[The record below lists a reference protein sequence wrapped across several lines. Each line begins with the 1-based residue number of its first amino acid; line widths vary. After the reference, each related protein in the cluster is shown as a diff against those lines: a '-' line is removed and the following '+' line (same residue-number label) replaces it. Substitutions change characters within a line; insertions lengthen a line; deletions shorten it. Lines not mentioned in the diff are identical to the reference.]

1 MDLFAFICHFDPTKV
16 RVEERE
22 TVEMEVKLL
31 MLTEGRTVSLD
42 SPTSAVSGG
51 RRCFKVAVEK
61 TQKKQK
67 RKAARDASGFTF
79 PPKKLKENYHAVTS
93 NIRGKSLATIR
104 GLIPDGSSV
113 SIRVTGP
120 HVVVSMTPTLNDGP
134 TDSVFGLNLRTCPPS
149 LRYVVSSDD
158 SHHSGSCSE
167 VRFKSKNLEI
177 FGDFASAGE
186 DLDSKTLHRIYV
198 PKWNVTNDFV
208 LDDPYVCRDL
218 TYCLAPPALFSQLH
232 AIDYDQM
239 YTKFNVGVARQ
250 AKAIEAIRLCG
261 QLSVVEAVDAA
272 KGNELRDLK
281 ERKFVLEGEKDAL
294 SEKVTALESAAT
306 LKETELVASIESER
320 DMLVDQRS
328 LLESVFELF
337 KGRME
342 AMQDEQATILGNRVA
357 ELDAHL
363 LEMAAHLDEEFYP
376 RFLTAISGRVRGE
389 IKKKCS
395 SLMDGLVPLVEPLS
409 SNSLIGEAST
419 SVAPATTEPVAT
431 LSMTF
436 ASSYVVPPL
445 SVSDYQVLDAE
456 PHMNTLMPQLRMQ
469 TFHVRGRTFPLRSL
483 SLYAPLPKASVISY
497 GPSHLGLSLPS
508 SSTWLASFF
517 Q

>member
-1 MDLFAFICHFDPTKV
+1 DGFVFIYLPLRSHQSKSRGETDYGNRDP
-16 RVEERE
+16 EETEKESCRE
-22 TVEMEVKLL
+22 
-31 MLTEGRTVSLD
+31 D
-42 SPTSAVSGG
+42 Y
-51 RRCFKVAVEK
+51 
-61 TQKKQK
+61 
-67 RKAARDASGFTF
+67 TF
-79 PPKKLKENYHAVTS
+79 PPKKLREDYHAATS

-104 GLIPDGSSV
+104 GLIPNGSGV

-134 TDSVFGLNLRTCPPS
+134 IDSISCCGCSRNDVVVTTTVTVNASIVLPPK
-149 LRYVVSSDD
+149 
-158 SHHSGSCSE
+158 

-177 FGDFASAGE
+177 FGDFASSGE

-208 LDDPYVCRDL
+208 LDDPCTLSSMLGLHGRDAKIPHL
-218 TYCLAPPALFSQLH
+218 KSLLSL
-232 AIDYDQM
+232 
-239 YTKFNVGVARQ
+239 KE

-261 QLSVVEAVDAA
+261 QLSIMEAVDAA

-281 ERKFVLEGEKDAL
+281 ERNFVLEGEKDAL
-294 SEKVTALESAAT
+294 SEKVTALEFQLSHD
-306 LKETELVASIESER
+306 ELSSKMASIESER

-342 AMQDEQATILGNRVA
+342 AMQDEKATILGNRVA
-357 ELDAHL
+357 KLDAQL
-363 LEMAAHLDEEFYP
+363 LEMVAHLDEEFYP
-376 RFLTAISGRVRGE
+376 RFLTAISGRPLVMRLIKARRQLSPWGDFPVLLPSSRKLVGRRVRGE

-395 SLMDGLVPLVEPLS
+395 SLTNVLVPLVEPLS
-409 SNSLIGEAST
+409 SKSLIGEAST

-445 SVSDYQVLDAE
+445 SISDYQVLDAE
-456 PHMNTLMPQLRMQ
+456 PHDEYPHAT
-469 TFHVRGRTFPLRSL
+469 
-483 SLYAPLPKASVISY
+483 A
-497 GPSHLGLSLPS
+497 
-508 SSTWLASFF
+508 
-517 Q
+517 